1 MSWREGYIADVAY
14 TSGVYIET
22 APAHLSACAL
32 LGGVR
37 PPDASRPFR
46 YLELGCGTGMGVAML
61 AAANPHAEFVGVDFN
76 PTHVAFAERLI
87 ARAGLTNARVL
98 EASFAEVA
106 GGRADE
112 FGRFDYAVAHG
123 VWTWVSPAAQR
134 ELTSA
139 FDRCVKPGGLVY
151 VGYNNM
157 AGWAS
162 SLPLQRLIADHAAR
176 TPGDSVAKIR
186 AAVRFALDLREAAP
200 RGVDFTRLELQ
211 LKGATDDPDKA
222 PIGLFAYLAHEYLNE
237 HWAPVFPGDVAR
249 DLADAK
255 LAYAGGADPFSA
267 LPELT
272 LSEAQA
278 RAAGAYGD
286 AAGARLLADLI
297 APTSFRQDIFV
308 RGAIP
313 LPAARREAALR
324 AVRLAAV
331 TPLAA
336 ASLEVEVPSGK
347 LELDPVAY
355 APVFERLQAGPADV
369 GELLTT
375 VQAADRAMS
384 ATELL
389 AVLVGAGLATPVAR
403 PPQVRDVEAERM
415 RARRYNT
422 AMVEALRDQAGLR
435 FALASPLTGSGVRA
449 SLGEC
454 LAYLAH
460 AAGEGAYPEL
470 DSPGLR
476 QTAEANAE
484 LWRGLDL
491 L

>member
-14 TSGVYIET
+14 TSGVYIEL

-37 PPDASRPFR
+37 APDPARPFR
-46 YLELGCGTGMGVAML
+46 YLELGCGTGMGLCLL

-76 PTHVAFAERLI
+76 PAHVAFAERLI
-87 ARAGLTNARVL
+87 EQAGLTNARVV
-98 EASFAEVA
+98 EASFADVA
-106 GGRADE
+106 ASDA

-123 VWTWVSPAAQR
+123 VWTWVSATAQR
-134 ELTSA
+134 ELTAA

-162 SLPLQRLIADHAAR
+162 SLPLQRLIADHAVR

-186 AAVRFALDLREAAP
+186 SAVRFALGLRAAGP
-200 RGVDFTRLELQ
+200 RGIDFTRLELQ

-237 HWAPVFPGDVAR
+237 HWRPVFPGDVAR

-255 LAYAGGADPFSA
+255 LAYAAGADPFSA

-272 LSEAQA
+272 LSEGQTN
-278 RAAGAYGD
+278 AAASYGD
-286 AAGARLLADLI
+286 PAGARLLADLI

-308 RGAIP
+308 RGATP
-313 LPAARREAALR
+313 LSPPRREAALR
-324 AVRLAAV
+324 AVRLALV
-331 TPLAA
+331 TPAGQ
-336 ASLEVEVPSGK
+336 ASLSIEVPSGK
-347 LELDPVAY
+347 LELDGVAY
-355 APVFERLQAGPADV
+355 RPVFARLEDGPAEV
-369 GELLTT
+369 GELLAS
-375 VQAADRAMS
+375 VQAAGRAMS

-389 AVLVGAGLATPVAR
+389 AVLVGAGRATPIAR
-403 PPQVRDVEAERM
+403 PAQARDAEAERA
-415 RARRYNT
+415 RVRRYNT

-449 SLGEC
+449 GMAEC
-454 LAYLAH
+454 VAYLAH
-460 AAGEGAYPEL
+460 VAGPGAYPEL
-470 DSPGLR
+470 DTPGLQ
-476 QTAEANAE
+476 QTAAANAAF
-484 LWRGLDL
+484 WAGLDL

>member
-14 TSGVYIET
+14 TSGVYIEL

-37 PPDASRPFR
+37 APDPAQPFR
-46 YLELGCGTGMGVAML
+46 YLELGCGTGMGVCLL

-87 ARAGLTNARVL
+87 EEAGLTNARVV
-98 EASFAEVA
+98 EASFANVA
-106 GGRADE
+106 DSGA

-123 VWTWVSPAAQR
+123 VWTWVSATAQR
-134 ELTSA
+134 ELTAA

-162 SLPLQRLIADHAAR
+162 SLPLQRLISDHAAR

-186 AAVRFALDLREAAP
+186 AAVRFALGLREAAP
-200 RGVDFTRLELQ
+200 RGIDFTRLELQ

-237 HWAPVFPGDVAR
+237 HWRPVFPGDVAR

-255 LAYAGGADPFSA
+255 LAYVGGADPFSA

-278 RAAGAYGD
+278 AAAAAYGD
-286 AAGARLLADLI
+286 VAGARLLADLI

-308 RGAIP
+308 RGATP
-313 LPAARREAALR
+313 LTTPRREAGLR

-331 TPLAA
+331 TPPGA
-336 ASLEVEVPSGK
+336 ASLSVDVPSGK
-347 LELDPVAY
+347 LELDGVAY
-355 APVFERLQAGPADV
+355 RPVFARLDEGPAEV
-369 GELLTT
+369 GELLTA
-375 VQAADRAMS
+375 VQAAGRTMS

-389 AVLVGAGLATPVAR
+389 AVLVGSGVATPVAR
-403 PPQVRDVEAERM
+403 PADPRDVAAERE
-415 RARRYNT
+415 RARRYNV
-422 AMVEALRDQAGLR
+422 AMVQVLRDQAGLR

-449 SLGEC
+449 SLAEC
-454 LAYLAH
+454 VAYLAH
-460 AAGEGAYPEL
+460 VAGPGAYPEL
-470 DSPGLR
+470 DTPGLQ
-476 QTAEANAE
+476 QTAAANAAFWEGLE
-484 LWRGLDL
+484 LL
-491 L
+491 

>member
-14 TSGVYIET
+14 TSGVYIEL

-37 PPDASRPFR
+37 PPDPARPFR
-46 YLELGCGTGMGVAML
+46 YLELGCGTGMGLCLL

-76 PTHVAFAERLI
+76 PAHVAFAERLI
-87 ARAGLTNARVL
+87 EEAGLTNARVV
-98 EASFAEVA
+98 EASFAEA
-106 GGRADE
+106 ASSDAL
-112 FGRFDYAVAHG
+112 GRFDYAVAHG
-123 VWTWVSPAAQR
+123 VWTWVSPTAQR
-134 ELTSA
+134 ELTAA

-186 AAVRFALDLREAAP
+186 AAVRFALGLRAAAP

-237 HWAPVFPGDVAR
+237 HWRPVFPGEVAH

-255 LAYAGGADPFSA
+255 LAYVGGADPFSA

-278 RAAGAYGD
+278 AAAASYGD
-286 AAGARLLADLI
+286 PAGARLLADLI

-308 RGAIP
+308 RGATP
-313 LPAARREAALR
+313 LSASRREAALR
-324 AVRLAAV
+324 AVRLAWTAPPGPA
-331 TPLAA
+331 PL
-336 ASLEVEVPSGK
+336 SVEVPSGK
-347 LELDPVAY
+347 LELDGVAY
-355 APVFERLQAGPADV
+355 RPVFARLEEGPAEV
-369 GELLTT
+369 GELLAA
-375 VQAADRAMS
+375 VQAAGRAMS

-389 AVLVGAGLATPVAR
+389 AVLVGSGMATPIAR
-403 PPQVRDVEAERM
+403 PHDTRDVEAERL
-415 RARRYNT
+415 RTRRYNI

-449 SLGEC
+449 GMAEC
-454 LAYLAH
+454 VAYLAY

-470 DSPGLR
+470 DTPGLQ
-476 QTAEANAE
+476 QTAEANAKFWAALE
-484 LWRGLDL
+484 LL
-491 L
+491 

>member
-14 TSGVYIET
+14 TSGVYIEL

-37 PPDASRPFR
+37 PPDPAKPFR
-46 YLELGCGTGMGVAML
+46 YLELGCGTGMGVCLL

-76 PTHVAFAERLI
+76 PAHVAFAERLI
-87 ARAGLTNARVL
+87 EQAGLTNARVV
-98 EASFAEVA
+98 EASFADVA
-106 GGRADE
+106 ASDA
-112 FGRFDYAVAHG
+112 FGRFEYAVAHG

-134 ELTSA
+134 ELTAA

-186 AAVRFALDLREAAP
+186 SAVRFALGLREAAP
-200 RGVDFTRLELQ
+200 RGIDFTRLELQ

-237 HWAPVFPGDVAR
+237 HWRPVFPGDVAR

-255 LAYAGGADPFSA
+255 LAYVGGADPFSA

-278 RAAGAYGD
+278 SAAASYTD
-286 AAGARLLADLI
+286 AAGSRLLADLI

-313 LPAARREAALR
+313 LSPPRREVALR
-324 AVRLAAV
+324 AVRLALVA
-331 TPLAA
+331 PPGA
-336 ASLEVEVPSGK
+336 ASLSIEVPSGK
-347 LELDPVAY
+347 LELDAVAY
-355 APVFERLQAGPADV
+355 RPVFARLEEGPAEV
-369 GELLTT
+369 GELLVA
-375 VQAADRAMS
+375 VQAAGRAMS

-389 AVLVGAGLATPVAR
+389 AVLVGSGMATPIAR
-403 PPQVRDVEAERM
+403 PAEARDAEAERA
-415 RARRYNT
+415 RARCYNI

-449 SLGEC
+449 GMAEC
-454 LAYLAH
+454 VAYLAH
-460 AAGEGAYPEL
+460 AAGLGAYPEL
-470 DSPGLR
+470 DTPGLQ
-476 QTAEANAE
+476 QTAAANAE
-484 LWRGLDL
+484 FWAKLDL